1 MVPVNNTTSPVY
13 DVNIPRT
20 CAGCHADP
28 EYMAEYDIPT
38 DQYQKY
44 ARSVHGVALLEE
56 HDTGSPA
63 CNDCHGNHG
72 AVPPG
77 ATSVANVCSLCH
89 ARTSEL
95 FSESPHKPAFDARG
109 WPECSQCHNNH
120 DVRETDDSMLGTS
133 APSVCISCHQDEED
147 PGYRAAERMKE
158 NIVTLADS
166 LKASEEKLD
175 NVKNLGME
183 TAEIE
188 LAMREI
194 RQHLIKAR
202 ALVHTVSVE
211 RIEPEIAGGTESA
224 SQAVRLANAAVSEYH
239 FRRKGLGISTLII
252 TFVAVMLYLKIR
264 QVERRQSR
272 QE

>member
-1 MVPVNNTTSPVY
+1 LPVKNTTSPVY
-13 DVNIPRT
+13 DVNIPKT

-28 EYMAEYDIPT
+28 EYMAEYGIPT

-44 ARSVHGVALLEE
+44 SRSVHGVALLDD

-95 FSESPHKPAFDARG
+95 FSESPHKAAFDAKG
-109 WPECSQCHNNH
+109 WPECDQCHGNH
-120 DVRETDDSMLGTS
+120 DVRETSDSMLGTS
-133 APSVCISCHQDEED
+133 PPSICISCHKTDED
-147 PGYRAAERMKE
+147 PGYRAAEWMKE
-158 NIVTLADS
+158 SIASLADR
-166 LKASEEKLD
+166 LELSEGQLD
-175 NVKNLGME
+175 TVRNLGME
-183 TAEIE
+183 TADIE
-188 LAMREI
+188 LAIREI
-194 RQHLIKAR
+194 RQNLIKAR
-202 ALVHTVSVE
+202 ALVHTVSMEQIQPQVAE
-211 RIEPEIAGGTESA
+211 GGKSA
-224 SQAVRLANAAVSEYH
+224 SQAIQLAAAAVSEYH